1 MASSTTK
8 SRAPAASSR
17 PAKVLRVRSSS
28 SSSARPITTPL
39 CLVVR
44 DASPHRRWHR
54 LASDLLVSPALV
66 IDPGPSHFTSLL
78 GRRDR
83 DLSAT
88 DVATGNAW
96 WCARA
101 FPHSPSCIHLR
112 ERAGRGGGP
121 YNTGYRVLISGLPNQ
136 CDWRDLKDFLRR
148 GGEVTFCKCD
158 MGDGSGIAEF
168 ASARDMDEAV
178 SQLDGTDF
186 HGGRVSLRPD
196 PAGPPPMRGGPPPPW
211 ERGPPRGNDRG
222 PPPGYDRGPPRGYDD
237 RGRSP
242 PRGYGGPPRGYGD
255 RGRSPPRYERGPP
268 PREYDDRD
276 RGYDRRSP
284 PRGRSPPR
292 DDRDRDRY

>member
-1 MASSTTK
+1 M
-8 SRAPAASSR
+8 
-17 PAKVLRVRSSS
+17 
-28 SSSARPITTPL
+28 
-39 CLVVR
+39 
-44 DASPHRRWHR
+44 
-54 LASDLLVSPALV
+54 
-66 IDPGPSHFTSLL
+66 
-78 GRRDR
+78 
-83 DLSAT
+83 
-88 DVATGNAW
+88 
-96 WCARA
+96 
-101 FPHSPSCIHLR
+101 
-112 ERAGRGGGP
+112 
-121 YNTGYRVLISGLPNQ
+121 LISGLPNQ

-211 ERGPPRGNDRG
+211 ERGPPRGYDRG